1 MEIKK
6 NTELLKAEKRFANH
20 KARLDILDDHL
31 SILNW
36 RQPGTQAYAVRA
48 VMDGYH
54 VYLSGDLGA
63 AVIRLT
69 ESATLK
75 ALSGYWKSPEYFM
88 EKIVCTT
95 DDYIFDYR
103 AAKDELRE
111 RKNSLMEEYKDNHPD
126 MLANGETEY
135 QYELDVAEGNLL
147 ADFNAE
153 KGFAA
158 NPDALSEW
166 LELDMNGIETVPY
179 MGRKID
185 PRIWL
190 WLAAFEMAYQELN
203 STEEKENKNGVHL

>member
-6 NTELLKAEKRFANH
+6 NTELLKAEKHFANH

-36 RQPGTQAYAVRA
+36 KQPGMQAYAFRA

-69 ESATLK
+69 EPATLK

-95 DDYIFDYR
+95 DDYVFDYR

-111 RKNSLMEEYKDNHPD
+111 RKNSLMKEYRDNHPD

-135 QYELDVAEGNLL
+135 QCDLDDAEGNLL

-153 KGFAA
+153 RGFGANAA
-158 NPDALSEW
+158 SLFDW
-166 LELDMNGIETVPY
+166 LELDADGDETVPY
-179 MGRKID
+179 MGRKIVE
-185 PRIWL
+185 RIWL
-190 WLAAFEMAYQELN
+190 WLAAFEMAYQELMN
-203 STEEKENKNGVHL
+203 TEEKES